1 MIYFMELGRHEMV
14 TLVLMRRSVLG
25 LQEDRDAAVA
35 NEAATRQKL
44 VATEAALQTE
54 KGEEPTIVIA

>member
-1 MIYFMELGRHEMV
+1 L
-14 TLVLMRRSVLG
+14 LLG

-35 NEAATRQKL
+35 NEAATRQVL

-54 KGEEPTIVIA
+54 KGEEITMSHSLMRND